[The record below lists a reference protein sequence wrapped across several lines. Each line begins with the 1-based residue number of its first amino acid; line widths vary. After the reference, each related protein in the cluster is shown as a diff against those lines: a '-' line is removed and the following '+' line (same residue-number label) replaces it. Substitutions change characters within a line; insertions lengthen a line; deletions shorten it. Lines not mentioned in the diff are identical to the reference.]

1 MDVWHD
7 PEPPPRRSPVHLL
20 VLAVIVALA
29 STCLMAMGLLLHV
42 AIGGIPSPIHVAPA
56 ALAILPSSLCTEVQ
70 NP

>member
-42 AIGGIPSPIHVAPA
+42 AIGGIPAPIHVAPA
-56 ALAILPSSLCTEVQ
+56 ALAILSRSPSSEVFR
-70 NP
+70 P